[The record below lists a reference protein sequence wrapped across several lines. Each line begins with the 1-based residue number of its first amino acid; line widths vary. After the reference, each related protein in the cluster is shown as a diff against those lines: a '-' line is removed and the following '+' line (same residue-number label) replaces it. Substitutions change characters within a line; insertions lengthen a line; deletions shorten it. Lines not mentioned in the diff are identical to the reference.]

1 MNALTLI
8 NPADGSIIGEQPIDS
23 AAQVAR
29 RVEQARRAQPG
40 WAALSLEVRAQAIGR
55 FRQAVQSE
63 LEGLARTLTLETG
76 KPLAHSRNELNAFL
90 GRIDFFLAQAPVA
103 SAGAQV
109 WDADGM
115 REQIERIAL
124 GVVGNISAW
133 NYPWFVGGNVF
144 VPALLMGNAVKYAG
158 TTGIR
163 VEKLTESEAILS
175 LKNRRKSQNH
185 IGSVHAVATALL
197 AESATGY
204 LVGMNI
210 PDRSVP
216 VIKSLHIDY
225 QKRAS
230 GDMTAV
236 ARLTDEQIR
245 QMRDEEKGETLV
257 EVTVTDGTGRAP
269 IQCAMLWAWV
279 PKVRKLDS
287 QAS

>member
-1 MNALTLI
+1 MTEKSLLNRTVSQINRLPELARPRALT
-8 NPADGSIIGEQPIDS
+8 
-23 AAQVAR
+23 
-29 RVEQARRAQPG
+29 
-40 WAALSLEVRAQAIGR
+40 
-55 FRQAVQSE
+55 
-63 LEGLARTLTLETG
+63 
-76 KPLAHSRNELNAFL
+76 
-90 GRIDFFLAQAPVA
+90 
-103 SAGAQV
+103 
-109 WDADGM
+109 
-115 REQIERIAL
+115 
-124 GVVGNISAW
+124 
-133 NYPWFVGGNVF
+133 
-144 VPALLMGNAVKYAG
+144 LLMGNAVKYAG

-163 VEKLTESEAILS
+163 VEKLTENEAILS
-175 LKNRRKSQNH
+175 LKNRRKSQHH
-185 IGSVHAVATALL
+185 IGSGHAVAMALL